1 MAKVEKQREAEA
13 FLDLNEHAAE
23 PFWEEE
29 TVQEVSAALSFE
41 LNDAA
46 ALASVQAEVQAKEA
60 KRAAAAEARRALE
73 KARRE
78 ADKKEA
84 ADQEEALQAAEGLRL
99 LQEEASAPRI
109 ASMRLPSDDVAHKT
123 KSTFTSRTTKAHD
136 IDSQIAAET
145 AAALQKKSKSAQRQ
159 QCQTISACNEYR
171 LQKSKMRLVRQSVSC
186 P

>member
-109 ASMRLPSDDVAHKT
+109 ASLRLPSDDVAHKT
-123 KSTFTSRTTKAHD
+123 KSTFTSRTCLRSSASSCSCCRAPPLVPSLQPQKPTILSCGARKSSERWWPVAR
-136 IDSQIAAET
+136 QPPPAA
-145 AAALQKKSKSAQRQ
+145 
-159 QCQTISACNEYR
+159 
-171 LQKSKMRLVRQSVSC
+171 M
-186 P
+186 